1 MYGMDPARR
10 MDELA
15 AAQGSLNPRYGQ
27 HPILELRKEK
37 SRDAARSRRGKE
49 NYEFYELAKML
60 PLPGAITSQLDKASI
75 VRLTIAYLRLREFA
89 AHGDPPWNRDG
100 RFDGKAT
107 LKGSTLRRVH
117 NPLHNAD
124 GLAMDVFQ
132 EHEGTHILQSLDGFA
147 ISLASDG
154 RFLYISETVS
164 IYLGLSQVELTGSS
178 LFDYIHPSDHQ
189 ELAEQ
194 LGVSL
199 ARPDGSPDSP
209 RTGEGEEGSGGA
221 TTGPAPPIPDG
232 KPLCYPV
239 TSMMINNREDKNG
252 KPCYERAFCIRMKS
266 TLTKRGCHF
275 KSSGY
280 RVVLLLGQLRPQY
293 SYTHTKK
300 SSAPI
305 MGFIDLAIALPP
317 PSVHEVRL
325 ETDMFVTRLSFDF
338 KIAHCEPKVCDLLDY
353 SADDLTGKSMYS
365 LVHAA
370 DVHKIKQTHVDLIKK
385 GQVMSNY
392 YRLMNRQGG
401 YTWMQICATLVCNT
415 KNSDEQSIIC
425 VNYVLSGSQYSSVV
439 MASEQVDQ
447 PPMQIKSD
455 HSDDDHVGIRNGSPE
470 SLKDGDYSNHG
481 SSPSV
486 GHSSVDQ
493 SLDQGRGVGGGGL
506 GDQYHY
512 PGDDANL
519 RHLWRPPTV
528 D

>member
-178 LFDYIHPSDHQ
+178 LFDYIHPNDHH

-194 LGVSL
+194 LGVTL
-199 ARPDGSPDSP
+199 ARPDGGPDSP
-209 RTGEGEEGSGGA
+209 PQHRGAEGEEGAGSQGGV
-221 TTGPAPPIPDG
+221 GPAPPIPDV
-232 KPLCYPV
+232 CYPV
-239 TSMMINNREDKNG
+239 TSLMINNKEDKNG

-293 SYTHTKK
+293 SYPHTKK
-300 SSAPI
+300 CNTPI
-305 MGFIDLAIALPP
+305 MGFIGLAIALPP

-353 SADDLTGKSMYS
+353 SAEDLTGKSMYS

-370 DVHKIKQTHVDLIKK
+370 DVHKIKQTHVDLIKT
-385 GQVMSNY
+385 GQVMSTY
-392 YRLMNRQGG
+392 IRFLNRRGG
-401 YTWMQICATLVCNT
+401 YTWMQMCATLVCNT
-415 KNSDEQSIIC
+415 KNENEQSIIC
-425 VNYVLSGSQYSSVV
+425 VNYVLSGSQYSHVV
-439 MASEQVDQ
+439 MDREQVDQ
-447 PPMQIKSD
+447 PMVRIKHD
-455 HSDDDHVGIRNGSPE
+455 TDDASVVDQGHTGSPD
-470 SLKDGDYSNHG
+470 SCRDGEYSNQG
-481 SSPSV
+481 SEGGRQSQTNLNLDP
-486 GHSSVDQ
+486 GLDTYNAQGYTDNDPHS
-493 SLDQGRGVGGGGL
+493 
-506 GDQYHY
+506 
-512 PGDDANL
+512 L
-519 RHLWRPPTV
+519 RHLWRPPTM

>member
-100 RFDGKAT
+100 RFDGKPT
-107 LKGSTLRRVH
+107 LKGSLRR
-117 NPLHNAD
+117 LHGSHTG
-124 GLAMDVFQ
+124 GLAMEVFE

-164 IYLGLSQVELTGSS
+164 IYLGLSQVEMTGSS
-178 LFDYIHPSDHQ
+178 FFDYIHPSDHQ

-199 ARPDGSPDSP
+199 ARLDGSPDSP

-280 RVVLLLGQLRPQY
+280 RVVLLLGRLRPQFL
-293 SYTHTKK
+293 HTSKK
-300 SSAPI
+300 NPPPVTGYI
-305 MGFIDLAIALPP
+305 GLAIALPP

-325 ETDMFVTRLSFDF
+325 ESDMFVTRLGFDF
-338 KIAHCEPKVCDLLDY
+338 KIAHCEPKVSELLDY
-353 SADDLTGKSMYS
+353 TAEEMTGQSLYA
-365 LVHAA
+365 LVHGE
-370 DVHKIKQTHVDLIKK
+370 DVHKLKNTHEDLLNK

-392 YRLMNRQGG
+392 YRILNKSGG
-401 YTWMQICATLVCNT
+401 YSWIQSCATLICNT
-415 KNSDEQSIIC
+415 KNADEQSIIC
-425 VNYVLSGSQYSSVV
+425 VNYVLSGPQFANIV
-439 MASEQVDQ
+439 MDQ
-447 PPMQIKSD
+447 CQTESKL
-455 HSDDDHVGIRNGSPE
+455 GIEMKEEPDYLE
-470 SLKDGDYSNHG
+470 SGEKGEFHG
-481 SSPSV
+481 
-486 GHSSVDQ
+486 H
-493 SLDQGRGVGGGGL
+493 
-506 GDQYHY
+506 
-512 PGDDANL
+512 GDDL
-519 RHLWRPPTV
+519 RLSHSNYHVSNPSNK